1 MWSKACA
8 HRAAKEEMHLKAG
21 VRECADQQKWK
32 TNRGSALVATSCRS
46 GFYKPISTMFC
57 GAKATIKSNNA
68 LWNKPCAKSGEP
80 GGNGGSALVA
90 TGFRHIQLQQER
102 FLQSK
107 SQHTVWS
114 KACTQR
120 PAKVEN
126 LGATEGVHLWQQV
139 LHLGSGNLNQ
149 QQREDVQPSLPHSQ
163 LRRRGQFRLQQPQQ
177 LLQRL
182 SNGH

>member
-1 MWSKACA
+1 M
-8 HRAAKEEMHLKAG
+8 
-21 VRECADQQKWK
+21 
-32 TNRGSALVATSCRS
+32 
-46 GFYKPISTMFC
+46 
-57 GAKATIKSNNA
+57 
-68 LWNKPCAKSGEP
+68 
-80 GGNGGSALVA
+80 A

-149 QQREDVQPSLPHSQ
+149 QQREDVQPSLGEIHIHNFNAEDTSDNSSHNSFCKGCPISTNPKEEENAHWS
-163 LRRRGQFRLQQPQQ
+163 
-177 LLQRL
+177 
-182 SNGH
+182 